1 MPVKQL
7 TLFEEES
14 GGIKC
19 KFCDIISGKIASEIV
34 YSDDNFVAF
43 LDYKPLFKGHTL
55 VVPRKHFNDIYAMDD
70 SVLSK
75 MMKVITLI
83 SKAVERATE
92 SDGTFIAI
100 NNKVS
105 QSVPHVHIHI
115 VPRKHKDGL
124 KGFFWPRQ
132 SYSEG
137 EEREYA
143 ERIRHEIEL
152 LVNSKNR

>member
-7 TLFEEES
+7 TLFEEEPEE
-14 GGIKC
+14 IKC
-19 KFCDIISGKIASEIV
+19 KFCDIISGKTASEIV
-34 YSDDNFVAF
+34 YSDENFVAF

-55 VVPRKHFNDIYAMDD
+55 LVPRKHFADIYAMDD
-70 SVLSK
+70 LTLSK
-75 MMKVITLI
+75 MMKTVTMI
-83 SKAVERATE
+83 SLAVERATG

-105 QSVPHVHIHI
+105 QSVPHVHVHI

-132 SYSEG
+132 AYSEG
-137 EEREYA
+137 EEKDYA
-143 ERIRHEIEL
+143 DRIRHEIQAM
-152 LVNSKNR
+152 VDTKRA

>member
-1 MPVKQL
+1 VPVKQL
-7 TLFEEES
+7 TLFEEEPEE
-14 GGIKC
+14 IKC
-19 KFCDIISGKIASEIV
+19 KFCDIISGKTASEIV
-34 YSDDNFVAF
+34 YSDENFVAF

-55 VVPRKHFNDIYAMDD
+55 LVPRKHFADIYAMDD
-70 SVLSK
+70 LTLSK
-75 MMKVITLI
+75 MMKTVTII
-83 SKAVERATE
+83 SMAVERATG

-105 QSVPHVHIHI
+105 QSVPHVHVHI

-137 EEREYA
+137 EEKDYA
-143 ERIRHEIEL
+143 DRIRREVQALIDT
-152 LVNSKNR
+152 KRA